1 MMKQLIPEAIAQN
14 PDILTRSLTLP
25 SGEVTTL
32 RVIRSDDW
40 ELLGRYFEGLS
51 EATRQLYAPHSFDV
65 ETARKI
71 CAEIDYADSL
81 RFVVLTRD
89 EAPRIIAYFIVKLG
103 TNEGDRH
110 RYEER
115 GMFLDEVT
123 TCSLAPSVADDYQS
137 QGVGSAM
144 MPAILETVRLLGR
157 QRMVL
162 SGGTRAIN
170 HRAIHFYGKV
180 GFRRIGDFES
190 SGNNHDMILDLS

>member
-1 MMKQLIPEAIAQN
+1 MNQFTSEAITQN
-14 PDILTRSLTLP
+14 PDILIRSLTLP
-25 SGEVTTL
+25 SGESVTL
-32 RVIRSDDW
+32 RVIHAADW

-81 RFVVLTRD
+81 CFVVLTRG
-89 EAPRIIAYFIVKLG
+89 EAPGIIAYFIVKLG
-103 TNEGDRH
+103 TNEGDRR

-115 GMFLDEVT
+115 GMSLDEGT

-144 MPAILETVRLLGR
+144 MPAILEMVHHLGR

-170 HRAIHFYGKV
+170 HRAIHFYEKV
-180 GFRRIGDFES
+180 GFRRVGDFES